1 MLQSFIDKCDSQ
13 MLSDTI
19 SSYLTDIFRTKNIRN
34 EDCVNLYNDLLSLP
48 HNEWIKEICCNDET
62 CEMTV
67 FNEYNVVQV
76 LTEYENGTSRLFMK
90 DGKFYWEDAAKDTGY
105 RCAFSRMVN

>member
-48 HNEWIKEICCNDET
+48 HNEWIKEICCNDVNCAAELLSVIKRT
-62 CEMTV
+62 ISMPH
-67 FNEYNVVQV
+67 YMIPDAVVKK
-76 LTEYENGTSRLFMK
+76 S
-90 DGKFYWEDAAKDTGY
+90 AP
-105 RCAFSRMVN
+105 SH

>member
-48 HNEWIKEICCNDET
+48 HNEWIKEICCNDVNCAAELLSVIKRT
-62 CEMTV
+62 ISTPHYMIP
-67 FNEYNVVQV
+67 
-76 LTEYENGTSRLFMK
+76 
-90 DGKFYWEDAAKDTGY
+90 DAVIKESAP
-105 RCAFSRMVN
+105 SH

>member
-1 MLQSFIDKCDSQ
+1 MHIRKKEGRYRITIDWASSASINSEWTMSGTWDSARQ
-13 MLSDTI
+13 
-19 SSYLTDIFRTKNIRN
+19 
-34 EDCVNLYNDLLSLP
+34 
-48 HNEWIKEICCNDET
+48 EICCNDET